1 MAGVRNINS
10 RLELFVDDWL
20 IEEMNGVDLQMH
32 SPIPQEVVLEFNR
45 LWEGSISYDPVVM
58 KEGDRYRLWYRGC
71 GSESTWEDQCTA
83 YAESD
88 DGVHWERP
96 TLGIFEFNGN
106 RENNIVLQGS
116 DAKALC
122 VFKDGNPKTPDSER
136 YKAIGVGA
144 PIDKRATLRGFTSPD
159 GVHWQTLDQDPILV
173 APNDRWP
180 MFDSHNIA
188 FWDTLQSRYVAY
200 MRGWIPLPIH
210 RDSSDLIGVLVERD
224 RQAGTGIR
232 AIRRSVSDDF
242 RQWSNPEFIDLGDS
256 PTEHLYKNAC
266 TQYFRA
272 PHIYLMF
279 PKRFVP
285 DRKFHEDWKDNGL
298 SESVFMSSRDGVHWD
313 RRFMEPFLGLGLDS
327 DNWTDRNLYIGVG
340 VVPTG
345 PAEMSV
351 YYIEHYK
358 RPSIRLRRGT
368 LRTDGFV
375 SVNAPY
381 AGGEFVTK
389 PLVFEGNRLVLNY
402 ATSVTGGLRLEIQ
415 DAEGQSID
423 GYQLSQCV
431 EIYGDE
437 IERVVRWERGSD
449 VGSLA
454 GRAIRLRFVMAAA
467 DLYAI
472 QFRA

>member
-1 MAGVRNINS
+1 MEGLRNINS
-10 RLELFVDDWL
+10 KLELFVDDWL
-20 IEEMNGVDLQMH
+20 IEETNGVSLQMH

-45 LWEGSISYDPVVM
+45 PWEGSISYDPVVM
-58 KEGDRYRLWYRGC
+58 TDGDRYRLWYRGC

-83 YAESD
+83 YAEST

-116 DAKALC
+116 EAKALC
-122 VFKDGNPKTPDSER
+122 VFKDSNPKAPDSER
-136 YKAIGVGA
+136 YKAIGVGP
-144 PIDKRATLRGFTSPD
+144 PIDKRATLRGFTSSD
-159 GVHWQTLDQDPILV
+159 GVHWQTLDQDPILI
-173 APNDRWP
+173 APDDPWP
-180 MFDSHNIA
+180 MFDSHNVA
-188 FWDTLQSRYVAY
+188 FWDTLQNRYVAY
-200 MRGWIPLPIH
+200 ARGWIPLPIH
-210 RDSSDLIGVLVERD
+210 RDS
-224 RQAGTGIR
+224 RQAGTGVR
-232 AIRRSVSDDF
+232 TIRRSVSDDF
-242 RQWSNPEFIDLGDS
+242 RHWSDLEFIDLGKS

-285 DRKFHEDWKDNGL
+285 DRKFDKNWTANGL
-298 SESVFMSSRDGVHWD
+298 SESVFMTSRDGIHWD
-313 RRFMEPFLGLGLDS
+313 RRFMEPFLGLGSDP
-327 DNWTDRNLYIGVG
+327 DNWTDRNQYIGVG

-351 YYIEHYK
+351 YFMEHYR
-358 RPSIRLRRGT
+358 RPSIRLRRGA

-381 AGGEFVTK
+381 VGGEFLTK
-389 PLVFEGNRLVLNY
+389 PLTFEGDKLVVNY
-402 ATSVTGGLRLEIQ
+402 ATSVAGGLRVEIQ
-415 DAEGQSID
+415 DAMGQPID
-423 GYQLSQCV
+423 GYRLSQCV
-431 EIYGDE
+431 EIFGDE
-437 IERVVRWERGSD
+437 IERAVRWENGSD

-454 GRAIRLRFVMAAA
+454 GRAVRLRFVMAAA

-472 QFRA
+472 QFQT

>member
-1 MAGVRNINS
+1 MEGLRNINS

-20 IEEMNGVDLQMH
+20 IEEMNGVSLQMH
-32 SPIPQEVVLEFNR
+32 SPVPQEIALEFNQP
-45 LWEGSISYDPVVM
+45 WEGSISYDPVVM

-83 YAESD
+83 YAESA

-96 TLGIFEFNGN
+96 TLRIFEFNGN

-116 DAKALC
+116 EAKALC
-122 VFKDGNPKTPDSER
+122 VFKDGNPKAPDSER
-136 YKAIGVGA
+136 YKAIGVGS

-159 GVHWQTLDQDPILV
+159 GVHWETLDQDPILI
-173 APNDRWP
+173 APDDPWP
-180 MFDSHNIA
+180 MFDSHNVA
-188 FWDTLQSRYVAY
+188 FWDTQQHRYVAY
-200 MRGWIPLPIH
+200 ARGWIPP
-210 RDSSDLIGVLVERD
+210 
-224 RQAGTGIR
+224 GIR

-242 RQWSNPEFIDLGDS
+242 RHWSDLEFIDLGNS

-285 DRKFHEDWKDNGL
+285 DRKFDKDWPASGL
-298 SESVFMSSRDGVHWD
+298 SESVFMTSRDGLHWD
-313 RRFMEPFLGLGLDS
+313 RRFMEPFVGLGSDPDS
-327 DNWTDRNLYIGVG
+327 WTDRNLYVGVG

-345 PAEMSV
+345 PAEMSI
-351 YYIEHYK
+351 YFMEHYR

-381 AGGEFVTK
+381 AGGEFLTK
-389 PLVFEGNRLVLNY
+389 PLIFKGDRLLLNY
-402 ATSVTGGLRLEIQ
+402 ATSVAGGLRVEIQ
-415 DAEGQSID
+415 DAVGQPID
-423 GYQLSQCV
+423 GYRLSECV
-431 EIYGDE
+431 EIFGDE
-437 IERVVRWERGSD
+437 IERAVRWENGSD

-454 GRAIRLRFVMAAA
+454 GRAVRLRFVMAAA

>member
-1 MAGVRNINS
+1 MERLQNISS

-20 IEEMNGVDLQMH
+20 IEEMNGVSFQMH
-32 SPIPQEVVLEFNR
+32 SPIPQEVVLEFNQP
-45 LWEGSISYDPVVM
+45 WEGSISYDPVVM

-83 YAESD
+83 YAESA

-96 TLGIFEFNGN
+96 TLGIFEFNGS
-106 RENNIVLQGS
+106 RDNNIVLQGTE
-116 DAKALC
+116 AKALC
-122 VFKDGNPKTPDSER
+122 VFRDGNPNTPDSER
-136 YKAIGVGA
+136 YKAIGVGS

-159 GVHWQTLDQDPILV
+159 GVHWQTLDQDPILI
-173 APNDRWP
+173 APDDPWP
-180 MFDSHNIA
+180 MFDSHNVA
-188 FWDTLQSRYVAY
+188 FWDTLQNRYVTYA
-200 MRGWIPLPIH
+200 RGWTPP
-210 RDSSDLIGVLVERD
+210 GV
-224 RQAGTGIR
+224 R

-242 RQWSNPEFIDLGDS
+242 RHWSDLEFIDLGSS

-285 DRKFHEDWKDNGL
+285 DRKFDNDWPASGL
-298 SESVFMSSRDGVHWD
+298 SESVFMTSRDGVHWD
-313 RRFMEPFLGLGLDS
+313 RRFMEPFLGLGSDPDS
-327 DNWTDRNLYIGVG
+327 WTDRNLYIGVG

-351 YYIEHYK
+351 YYMEHYR
-358 RPSIRLRRGT
+358 RPSIRLRRGA
-368 LRTDGFV
+368 LRTDGFG

-381 AGGEFVTK
+381 AGGEFLTK
-389 PLVFEGNRLVLNY
+389 PLIFEGDRLVVNY
-402 ATSVTGGLRLEIQ
+402 VTSVAGGLRVEIQ
-415 DAEGQSID
+415 DAAGQPID
-423 GYQLSQCV
+423 GYRLSECV
-431 EIYGDE
+431 EIFGDE
-437 IERVVRWERGSD
+437 IERVVRWENGSD

-454 GRAIRLRFVMAAA
+454 GRAVRLRFVMAAA

-472 QFRA
+472 QFRT

>member
-1 MAGVRNINS
+1 MAGLRDINS
-10 RLELFVDDWL
+10 RLELFIDDWL
-20 IEEMNGVDLQMH
+20 IEEMNGVSLQMH
-32 SPIPQEVVLEFNR
+32 RPSPREVVLEFNR
-45 LWEGSISYDPVVM
+45 PWEGSISYDPVVM
-58 KEGDRYRLWYRGC
+58 KEGNRYRLWYRGC

-83 YAESD
+83 YAESE

-136 YKAIGVGA
+136 YKAVGVGA

-159 GVHWQTLDQDPILV
+159 GVHWQILDQDPILI
-173 APNDRWP
+173 APDDRWP

-200 MRGWIPLPIH
+200 MRGWIPP
-210 RDSSDLIGVLVERD
+210 
-224 RQAGTGIR
+224 GIR
-232 AIRRSVSDDF
+232 AIRRSVSNDF
-242 RQWSNPEFIDLGDS
+242 RQWSEPEFIDMGDS

-285 DRKFHEDWKDNGL
+285 DRKFHEDWKDSGL
-298 SESVFMSSRDGVHWD
+298 SESVFMTSRDGVHWD
-313 RRFMEPFLGLGLDS
+313 RRFMEPFLGLGPDS

-340 VVPTG
+340 IVPTG

-381 AGGEFVTK
+381 TGGEFVTK
-389 PLVFEGNRLVLNY
+389 PLVFEGNELVINY
-402 ATSVTGGLRLEIQ
+402 ATSVTGGLRVEIQ
-415 DAEGQSID
+415 DAEGQPID
-423 GYQLSQCV
+423 GYQLSQCI
-431 EIYGDE
+431 EIFGDE
-437 IERVVRWERGSD
+437 IERVVRWEKGSD

>member
-1 MAGVRNINS
+1 MEGLRNINS

-32 SPIPQEVVLEFNR
+32 SPIPQEVVLEFNQP
-45 LWEGSISYDPVVM
+45 WEGSISYDPVVM

-83 YAESD
+83 YAEST

-106 RENNIVLQGS
+106 RENNIVLQGTE
-116 DAKALC
+116 AKALC
-122 VFKDGNPKTPDSER
+122 VFRDGNPNTSDSER
-136 YKAIGVGA
+136 YKAIGVGP
-144 PIDKRATLRGFTSPD
+144 PIDKRATLRGFTSSD
-159 GVHWQTLDQDPILV
+159 GVHWQTLDRDPILI
-173 APNDRWP
+173 APDDPWP
-180 MFDSHNIA
+180 MFDSHNVA
-188 FWDTLQSRYVAY
+188 FWDTMQDRYVIYA
-200 MRGWIPLPIH
+200 RGWIPP
-210 RDSSDLIGVLVERD
+210 
-224 RQAGTGIR
+224 GIR
-232 AIRRSVSDDF
+232 SIRRSVSDDF
-242 RQWSNPEFIDLGDS
+242 RHWSDLEFIDLGNS

-285 DRKFHEDWKDNGL
+285 DRKFDKDWPASGL
-298 SESVFMSSRDGVHWD
+298 SESVFMTSRDGVHWD
-313 RRFMEPFLGLGLDS
+313 RRFMELFLGLGSDPDS
-327 DNWTDRNLYIGVG
+327 WTDRNLYIGVG

-345 PAEMSV
+345 SAEMSV
-351 YYIEHYK
+351 YFMEHYR
-358 RPSIRLRRGT
+358 RPSSRLRRGT

-381 AGGEFVTK
+381 AGGEFLTK
-389 PLVFEGNRLVLNY
+389 PLIFEGDKLVVNY
-402 ATSVTGGLRLEIQ
+402 TTSVAGGLRVEIQ
-415 DAEGQSID
+415 DANGQPID
-423 GYQLSQCV
+423 GYRLSECV
-431 EIYGDE
+431 EIFGDE
-437 IERVVRWERGSD
+437 IERVVRWENGSD

-454 GRAIRLRFVMAAA
+454 GRAVRLRFVMAAA

-472 QFRA
+472 QFRV

>member
-1 MAGVRNINS
+1 MEGLRNINS

-32 SPIPQEVVLEFNR
+32 SPIPQEVVLEFNQP
-45 LWEGSISYDPVVM
+45 WEGSISYDPVVM

-83 YAESD
+83 YAESA

-116 DAKALC
+116 EAKALC
-122 VFKDGNPKTPDSER
+122 VFKDGNPKAPDSER
-136 YKAIGVGA
+136 YKAIGVGP

-159 GVHWQTLDQDPILV
+159 GVHWETLNQDPILI
-173 APNDRWP
+173 APDDPWP
-180 MFDSHNIA
+180 MFDSHNVA
-188 FWDTLQSRYVAY
+188 FWDTLQNRYVAY
-200 MRGWIPLPIH
+200 TRGWIPP
-210 RDSSDLIGVLVERD
+210 
-224 RQAGTGIR
+224 GIR
-232 AIRRSVSDDF
+232 AIRRSVSNDF
-242 RQWSNPEFIDLGDS
+242 RHWSDLEFIDLGNS

-285 DRKFHEDWKDNGL
+285 DRKFDNDWPANGL
-298 SESVFMSSRDGVHWD
+298 SESVFMTSRDGVHWD
-313 RRFMEPFLGLGLDS
+313 RRFMEPFLSLGSDP
-327 DNWTDRNLYIGVG
+327 DNWTDRNLYVGVG

-345 PAEMSV
+345 SAEMSI
-351 YYIEHYK
+351 YFMEHYR
-358 RPSIRLRRGT
+358 RPSIRLRRGA

-381 AGGEFVTK
+381 VGGELLTK
-389 PLVFEGNRLVLNY
+389 PLIFEGDKLIVNY
-402 ATSVTGGLRLEIQ
+402 ATSVAGGLRVEIQ
-415 DAEGQSID
+415 DAEGQPID
-423 GYQLSQCV
+423 GYRLSQCV
-431 EIYGDE
+431 EIFGDE
-437 IERVVRWERGSD
+437 IERVVRWENGSD

-454 GRAIRLRFVMAAA
+454 GRAVRLRFVMAAA

-472 QFRA
+472 QFRV

>member
-20 IEEMNGVDLQMH
+20 IEEMNGVSLQMH
-32 SPIPQEVVLEFNR
+32 RPIPQEVVLEFNR
-45 LWEGSISYDPVVM
+45 PWEGSISYDPVVM

-106 RENNIVLQGS
+106 KENNIALQGS

-122 VFKDGNPKTPDSER
+122 VFKDGNPKTPDSEC

-159 GVHWQTLDQDPILV
+159 GVRWQTLDQDPILI
-173 APNDRWP
+173 APDDRWP

-200 MRGWIPLPIH
+200 MRGWIPP
-210 RDSSDLIGVLVERD
+210 
-224 RQAGTGIR
+224 GIR

-242 RQWSNPEFIDLGDS
+242 RQWSEPEFIDLGDS

-298 SESVFMSSRDGVHWD
+298 SESVFMTSRDGVHWD
-313 RRFMEPFLGLGLDS
+313 RRFMEPFLGLGPDS

-345 PAEMSV
+345 PAEMSI

-389 PLVFEGNRLVLNY
+389 PLVFEGDRLVLNY

-415 DAEGQSID
+415 DTEGQPID

-431 EIYGDE
+431 EIFGDE
-437 IERVVRWERGSD
+437 IERVVRWEKGSD

>member
-1 MAGVRNINS
+1 MEGLRNINS

-20 IEEMNGVDLQMH
+20 IEEMNGVSLQMH
-32 SPIPQEVVLEFNR
+32 SPSPQEVVLEFDQP
-45 LWEGSISYDPVVM
+45 WEGSISYDPVVM

-83 YAESD
+83 YAESA

-106 RENNIVLQGS
+106 RENNIVLQGTE
-116 DAKALC
+116 AKALC
-122 VFKDGNPKTPDSER
+122 VFKDSNPKTPDSER
-136 YKAIGVGA
+136 YKAIGVGP

-159 GVHWQTLDQDPILV
+159 GVHWQTLDRDPILI
-173 APNDRWP
+173 APDDPWP
-180 MFDSHNIA
+180 MFDSHNVA
-188 FWDTLQSRYVAY
+188 FWDTLQNRYVIYA
-200 MRGWIPLPIH
+200 RGWTPP
-210 RDSSDLIGVLVERD
+210 
-224 RQAGTGIR
+224 GIR

-242 RQWSNPEFIDLGDS
+242 RHWSDLEFIDLGDS

-285 DRKFHEDWKDNGL
+285 DRKFDKDWPASGL
-298 SESVFMSSRDGVHWD
+298 SESVFMTSRDGVHWD
-313 RRFMEPFLGLGLDS
+313 RRFMEPFLSLGSDP
-327 DNWTDRNLYIGVG
+327 DNWTDRNLYVGVG

-345 PAEMSV
+345 SAEMSV
-351 YYIEHYK
+351 YFMEHYR
-358 RPSIRLRRGT
+358 RPSIRLRRGA

-381 AGGEFVTK
+381 VGGELLTK
-389 PLVFEGNRLVLNY
+389 PLIFEGDKLIVNY
-402 ATSVTGGLRLEIQ
+402 ATSVAGGLRVEIQ
-415 DAEGQSID
+415 DAEGQPID
-423 GYQLSQCV
+423 GYRLAQCV
-431 EIYGDE
+431 EIFGDE
-437 IERVVRWERGSD
+437 IERVVRWENGSD

-454 GRAIRLRFVMAAA
+454 GRAVRLHFVMAAA

-472 QFRA
+472 QFRV

>member
-1 MAGVRNINS
+1 MEGLRNINS

-20 IEEMNGVDLQMH
+20 IEEMNGVSLQMH
-32 SPIPQEVVLEFNR
+32 NPIPQEVVLEFNQP
-45 LWEGSISYDPVVM
+45 WEGSISYDPVVM
-58 KEGDRYRLWYRGC
+58 QEGDCYRLWYRGC

-83 YAESD
+83 YAEST

-116 DAKALC
+116 EAKALC
-122 VFKDGNPKTPDSER
+122 VFKDGNLNASDSER
-136 YKAIGVGA
+136 YKAVGVGP

-159 GVHWQTLDQDPILV
+159 GVHWQTLDQDPILI
-173 APNDRWP
+173 APDDPWP
-180 MFDSHNIA
+180 MFDSHNVA
-188 FWDTLQSRYVAY
+188 FWDTMQNRYVTYA
-200 MRGWIPLPIH
+200 RGWIPP
-210 RDSSDLIGVLVERD
+210 
-224 RQAGTGIR
+224 GIR
-232 AIRRSVSDDF
+232 SIRRSVSDNF
-242 RQWSNPEFIDLGDS
+242 RHWSDLEFIDLGNS

-285 DRKFHEDWKDNGL
+285 DRKFDKDWPASGL
-298 SESVFMSSRDGVHWD
+298 SESVFMTSRDGVHWD
-313 RRFMEPFLGLGLDS
+313 RRFMEPFLSLGSDPDS
-327 DNWTDRNLYIGVG
+327 WTDRNLYVGVG

-345 PAEMSV
+345 SAEMSV
-351 YYIEHYK
+351 YFMEHYR
-358 RPSIRLRRGT
+358 RPSIRLRRGV

-381 AGGEFVTK
+381 AGGEFLTK
-389 PLVFEGNRLVLNY
+389 PLIFEGDKLVVNY
-402 ATSVTGGLRLEIQ
+402 ATSVAGGLRVEIQ
-415 DAEGQSID
+415 DTEGQPID
-423 GYQLSQCV
+423 GYRLAECV
-431 EIYGDE
+431 EIFGDE
-437 IERVVRWERGSD
+437 IERVVRWENGSD

-454 GRAIRLRFVMAAA
+454 GRAVRLRFVMAAA

>member
-1 MAGVRNINS
+1 MEGLRNINS

-20 IEEMNGVDLQMH
+20 IEEMNGVSLQMH
-32 SPIPQEVVLEFNR
+32 SPSPQEIVLEFNQP
-45 LWEGSISYDPVVM
+45 WEGSISYDPVVM

-71 GSESTWEDQCTA
+71 GSESTWENQCTA
-83 YAESD
+83 YAEST

-106 RENNIVLQGS
+106 RENNIVLQGRE
-116 DAKALC
+116 AKALC

-136 YKAIGVGA
+136 YKAIGVGP
-144 PIDKRATLRGFTSPD
+144 PIDKRATLRGFISPD
-159 GVHWQTLDQDPILV
+159 GVHWQTLDQDPILI
-173 APNDRWP
+173 APDDPWP
-180 MFDSHNIA
+180 MFDSHNVA
-188 FWDTLQSRYVAY
+188 FWDTLQNRYVTYA
-200 MRGWIPLPIH
+200 RGWIPP
-210 RDSSDLIGVLVERD
+210 
-224 RQAGTGIR
+224 GIR
-232 AIRRSVSDDF
+232 TIRRSVSDDF
-242 RQWSNPEFIDLGDS
+242 RHWSDLEFIDLGNS

-285 DRKFHEDWKDNGL
+285 DRKLDPDWPASGL
-298 SESVFMSSRDGVHWD
+298 SEGVFMTSRDGVHWD
-313 RRFMEPFLGLGLDS
+313 RRFMEPFVGLGSDP

-345 PAEMSV
+345 SAEISV
-351 YYIEHYK
+351 YYMEHYR
-358 RPSIRLRRGT
+358 RPSIRLRRGA

-375 SVNAPY
+375 SVSAPY
-381 AGGEFVTK
+381 VGGELLTK
-389 PLVFEGNRLVLNY
+389 PLIFEGEQLVVNY
-402 ATSVTGGLRLEIQ
+402 ATSVAGGLRVEIQ
-415 DAEGQSID
+415 DAEGKPIE
-423 GYQLSQCV
+423 GYRLSECV
-431 EIYGDE
+431 EIFGNE
-437 IERVVRWERGSD
+437 IERVVRWEQGTN

-454 GRAIRLRFVMAAA
+454 GKPIRLRFVMAAA

>member
-1 MAGVRNINS
+1 MEGLRNINS

-20 IEEMNGVDLQMH
+20 IEEMNGVSLQMH
-32 SPIPQEVVLEFNR
+32 SPIPQEVVLEFNQP
-45 LWEGSISYDPVVM
+45 WEGSISYDPVVM
-58 KEGDRYRLWYRGC
+58 KEDDRYRLWYRGC

-83 YAESD
+83 YAESA

-116 DAKALC
+116 EAKALC
-122 VFKDGNPKTPDSER
+122 VFKDGNPKAPDSER
-136 YKAIGVGA
+136 YKAIGVGP

-159 GVHWQTLDQDPILV
+159 GVHWQTLDQDPILI
-173 APNDRWP
+173 APADPWP
-180 MFDSHNIA
+180 MFDSHNVA
-188 FWDTLQSRYVAY
+188 FWDTLQNRYVIYA
-200 MRGWIPLPIH
+200 RGWIPP
-210 RDSSDLIGVLVERD
+210 GV
-224 RQAGTGIR
+224 R

-242 RQWSNPEFIDLGDS
+242 RHWSDLEFIDLGNS
-256 PTEHLYKNAC
+256 AIEHLYKNAC

-285 DRKFHEDWKDNGL
+285 DRKFDKDWPASGL
-298 SESVFMSSRDGVHWD
+298 SESVFMTSRDGVHWD
-313 RRFMEPFLGLGLDS
+313 RRFMEPFLGLGSDPDS
-327 DNWTDRNLYIGVG
+327 WTDRNLYIGVG

-345 PAEMSV
+345 PAEMSL
-351 YYIEHYK
+351 YFMEHYR
-358 RPSIRLRRGT
+358 RPSIRLRRGA

-381 AGGEFVTK
+381 VGGELLTK
-389 PLVFEGNRLVLNY
+389 PLIFEGDRLVVNY
-402 ATSVTGGLRLEIQ
+402 ATSVAGDLRVEIQ
-415 DAEGQSID
+415 DTDGKPID
-423 GYQLSQCV
+423 GYRLSECV
-431 EIYGDE
+431 EIFGDE
-437 IERVVRWERGSD
+437 IERVVRWKNGAD

-454 GRAIRLRFVMAAA
+454 GRAVRLRFVMAAA

-472 QFRA
+472 QFRV

>member
-1 MAGVRNINS
+1 MEGLRNIKS

-20 IEEMNGVDLQMH
+20 IEEMKGVSLQMH
-32 SPIPQEVVLEFNR
+32 SPIPREVVLEFNQP
-45 LWEGSISYDPVVM
+45 WEGSISYDPVVM

-83 YAESD
+83 YAEST

-116 DAKALC
+116 EAKALC
-122 VFKDGNPKTPDSER
+122 VFKDSNPNASDSER
-136 YKAIGVGA
+136 YKAIGVGP

-159 GVHWQTLDQDPILV
+159 GIHWQTLDQDPILI
-173 APNDRWP
+173 APDDPWP
-180 MFDSHNIA
+180 MFDSHNVA
-188 FWDTLQSRYVAY
+188 FWDTLQNRYVTYA
-200 MRGWIPLPIH
+200 RGWISLPIH
-210 RDSSDLIGVLVERD
+210 RDS

-232 AIRRSVSDDF
+232 SIRRSVSDDF
-242 RQWSNPEFIDLGDS
+242 RHWSDLEFIDLGNS

-285 DRKFHEDWKDNGL
+285 DRKFDKDWPASGL
-298 SESVFMSSRDGVHWD
+298 SESVFMTSRDGVHWD
-313 RRFMEPFLGLGLDS
+313 RRFMEPFLSLGSDPDS
-327 DNWTDRNLYIGVG
+327 WTDRNLYVGVG

-345 PAEMSV
+345 SAEMSV
-351 YYIEHYK
+351 YFMEHYR
-358 RPSIRLRRGT
+358 RPSIRLRRGA

-381 AGGEFVTK
+381 VGGEFLTK
-389 PLVFEGNRLVLNY
+389 PLTFEGDKLVLNY
-402 ATSVTGGLRLEIQ
+402 TTSVAGGLRVEIQ
-415 DAEGQSID
+415 DVEGQPID
-423 GYQLSQCV
+423 GYRLSECV
-431 EIYGDE
+431 EIFGDE
-437 IERVVRWERGSD
+437 IERVVSWENGAD

-454 GRAIRLRFVMAAA
+454 GRAVRLRFVMAAA

-472 QFRA
+472 QFRV

>member
-1 MAGVRNINS
+1 MEGLRNINS

-20 IEEMNGVDLQMH
+20 IEEMNGVSLQMH

-45 LWEGSISYDPVVM
+45 PWEGSISYDPVVM
-58 KEGDRYRLWYRGC
+58 KEKDRYRLWYRGC

-83 YAESD
+83 YAEST

-116 DAKALC
+116 EAKALC
-122 VFKDGNPKTPDSER
+122 AFKDGNPKAPESER
-136 YKAIGVGA
+136 YKAIGVGS
-144 PIDKRATLRGFTSPD
+144 PIDKRATLRGFTSSD
-159 GVHWQTLDQDPILV
+159 GIHWQTLDRDPILI
-173 APNDRWP
+173 APDDPWP
-180 MFDSHNIA
+180 MFDSHNVA
-188 FWDTLQSRYVAY
+188 FWDTLQNRYVAY
-200 MRGWIPLPIH
+200 ARGWIPP
-210 RDSSDLIGVLVERD
+210 
-224 RQAGTGIR
+224 GIR
-232 AIRRSVSDDF
+232 TIRRSVSDDF
-242 RQWSNPEFIDLGDS
+242 RHWSDLEFIDLGKS

-285 DRKFHEDWKDNGL
+285 DRKFDKDWTASGL
-298 SESVFMSSRDGVHWD
+298 SESVFMTSRDGVHWD
-313 RRFMEPFLGLGLDS
+313 RRFMESFLGLGSDP
-327 DNWTDRNLYIGVG
+327 DNWTDRNQYIGVG

-345 PAEMSV
+345 AAEMSV
-351 YYIEHYK
+351 YFMEHYR
-358 RPSIRLRRGT
+358 RPSIRLRRGV

-381 AGGEFVTK
+381 AGGEFLTK
-389 PLVFEGNRLVLNY
+389 PLIFEGDRLVVNY
-402 ATSVTGGLRLEIQ
+402 ATSVAGGLRVEIQ
-415 DAEGQSID
+415 DAAGQPID
-423 GYQLSQCV
+423 GYRLSECV
-431 EIYGDE
+431 EIFGDE
-437 IERVVRWERGSD
+437 IERAVRWENGSD

-454 GRAIRLRFVMAAA
+454 GRAVRLRFVMAAA

-472 QFRA
+472 QFRT

>member
-1 MAGVRNINS
+1 MEGLRNINS

-20 IEEMNGVDLQMH
+20 IEEMNGVSLQMH
-32 SPIPQEVVLEFNR
+32 RPIPQEVVLEFNQP
-45 LWEGSISYDPVVM
+45 WEGSISYDPVVM

-83 YAESD
+83 YAESA

-122 VFKDGNPKTPDSER
+122 VFKDGNPSTPDSER
-136 YKAIGVGA
+136 YKAIGVGS
-144 PIDKRATLRGFTSPD
+144 PIGKRATLRGFTSPD
-159 GVHWQTLDQDPILV
+159 GVHWQTLNRDPILI
-173 APNDRWP
+173 APDDPWP
-180 MFDSHNIA
+180 MFDSHNVA
-188 FWDTLQSRYVAY
+188 FWDTLQNRYVAY
-200 MRGWIPLPIH
+200 ARGWIPP
-210 RDSSDLIGVLVERD
+210 
-224 RQAGTGIR
+224 GIR
-232 AIRRSVSDDF
+232 AIRQSVSDDF
-242 RQWSNPEFIDLGDS
+242 RHWSDFKFIDLGNS

-279 PKRFVP
+279 PKRFAP
-285 DRKFHEDWKDNGL
+285 DRKFDPDWTASGL
-298 SESVFMSSRDGVHWD
+298 SESVFMTSRDGVHWD
-313 RRFMEPFLGLGLDS
+313 RRFMEPFLSPGTDP
-327 DNWTDRNLYIGVG
+327 DNWTDRNLYTGVG

-351 YYIEHYK
+351 YFMEHYR
-358 RPSIRLRRGT
+358 RPSIRLRRGA

-381 AGGEFVTK
+381 AAGEFVTK
-389 PLVFEGNRLVLNY
+389 PLIFEGKKLVVNY
-402 ATSVTGGLRLEIQ
+402 ATSVAGGLRVEIQ
-415 DAEGQSID
+415 DAEGKPID
-423 GYQLSQCV
+423 GYRLSQCV
-431 EIYGDE
+431 EIFGDE
-437 IERVVRWERGSD
+437 IERGVRWENGGN

-454 GRAIRLRFVMAAA
+454 GKPIRLRFVMAAA
-467 DLYAI
+467 DLYAM

>member
-1 MAGVRNINS
+1 MEGLRNINS

-20 IEEMNGVDLQMH
+20 IEEMKGVSLQMH
-32 SPIPQEVVLEFNR
+32 NPIPQEVVLEFNQP
-45 LWEGSISYDPVVM
+45 WEGSISYDPVVM

-83 YAESD
+83 YAEST

-96 TLGIFEFNGN
+96 TLGIFEFDGN

-116 DAKALC
+116 EAKALC
-122 VFKDGNPKTPDSER
+122 VFKDGNPNASDSER
-136 YKAIGVGA
+136 YKAIGVGP

-159 GVHWQTLDQDPILV
+159 GVHWQTLDQDPILI
-173 APNDRWP
+173 APDDPWP
-180 MFDSHNIA
+180 MFDSHNVA
-188 FWDTLQSRYVAY
+188 FWDTIQSRYVTYA
-200 MRGWIPLPIH
+200 RGWIPP
-210 RDSSDLIGVLVERD
+210 
-224 RQAGTGIR
+224 GIR
-232 AIRRSVSDDF
+232 SIRRSVSDDF
-242 RQWSNPEFIDLGDS
+242 RHWSDLEFIDLGNS

-285 DRKFHEDWKDNGL
+285 DRKFDKDWPASGL
-298 SESVFMSSRDGVHWD
+298 SESVFMTSRDGVHWD
-313 RRFMEPFLGLGLDS
+313 RRFMEPFLSLGSDPDS
-327 DNWTDRNLYIGVG
+327 WTDRNQYIGVG

-345 PAEMSV
+345 SAEMSV
-351 YYIEHYK
+351 YFMEHYR
-358 RPSIRLRRGT
+358 RPSIRLRRGA
-368 LRTDGFV
+368 LRTDGFI

-381 AGGEFVTK
+381 IGGEFLTK
-389 PLVFEGNRLVLNY
+389 PLTFEGDKLVLNY
-402 ATSVTGGLRLEIQ
+402 TTSIAGGLRVEIQ
-415 DAEGQSID
+415 NAEGQPID
-423 GYQLSQCV
+423 GYRLSECV
-431 EIYGDE
+431 EIFGDE
-437 IERVVRWERGSD
+437 IERVVSWKNGAD

-454 GRAIRLRFVMAAA
+454 GRAVRLRFVMAAA

>member
-1 MAGVRNINS
+1 MEEVWNINS

-20 IEEMNGVDLQMH
+20 IEEMNGVSLQMH
-32 SPIPQEVVLEFNR
+32 SPIPQEVVLEFNQP
-45 LWEGSISYDPVVM
+45 WEGSISYDPVVM

-83 YAESD
+83 YAESA

-106 RENNIVLQGS
+106 RENNIVLQGTE
-116 DAKALC
+116 AKALC
-122 VFKDGNPKTPDSER
+122 VFKDSNPKTPDSER
-136 YKAIGVGA
+136 YKAIGVGP

-159 GVHWQTLDQDPILV
+159 GVHWQTLDRDPILI
-173 APNDRWP
+173 APDDPWP
-180 MFDSHNIA
+180 MFDSHNVA
-188 FWDTLQSRYVAY
+188 FWDALQNRYVAY
-200 MRGWIPLPIH
+200 TRGWIPP
-210 RDSSDLIGVLVERD
+210 
-224 RQAGTGIR
+224 GIR

-242 RQWSNPEFIDLGDS
+242 RHWSELEFIDLGDS

-285 DRKFHEDWKDNGL
+285 DRKFDKDWPASGL
-298 SESVFMSSRDGVHWD
+298 SESVFMTSRDGVHWD
-313 RRFMEPFLGLGLDS
+313 RRFMEPFIGLGSDPDS
-327 DNWTDRNLYIGVG
+327 WTDRNLYVGVG

-345 PAEMSV
+345 SAEMSV
-351 YYIEHYK
+351 YFMEHYR
-358 RPSIRLRRGT
+358 RPSIRLRRGA

-381 AGGEFVTK
+381 AGGEFLTK
-389 PLVFEGNRLVLNY
+389 PLIFEGDKLVVNY
-402 ATSVTGGLRLEIQ
+402 TTSVAGGLRAEIQ
-415 DAEGQSID
+415 DAEGQPID
-423 GYQLSQCV
+423 GYRLSQCV
-431 EIYGDE
+431 EIFGDE
-437 IERVVRWERGSD
+437 IERVVRWENGSD

-454 GRAIRLRFVMAAA
+454 GRAVRLRFVMAAA

-472 QFRA
+472 QFRV

>member
-1 MAGVRNINS
+1 MEGLRDINS
-10 RLELFVDDWL
+10 RLELFIDDWL
-20 IEEMNGVDLQMH
+20 IEEMNGVSLQMH
-32 SPIPQEVVLEFNR
+32 RPSPQEVVLEFNQP
-45 LWEGSISYDPVVM
+45 WEGSISYDPVVM

-83 YAESD
+83 YAESA

-122 VFKDGNPKTPDSER
+122 VFKDSNPNTPDSER
-136 YKAIGVGA
+136 YKAIGVGS
-144 PIDKRATLRGFTSPD
+144 PIGKRATLRGFTSPD
-159 GVHWQTLDQDPILV
+159 GVYWQALNRDSILIAPDDP
-173 APNDRWP
+173 WP
-180 MFDSHNIA
+180 MFDSHNVA
-188 FWDTLQSRYVAY
+188 FWDTLQSQYVAY
-200 MRGWIPLPIH
+200 MRGWTPFPIH
-210 RDSSDLIGVLVERD
+210 RDSSDPIGVLVERD

-232 AIRRSVSDDF
+232 AIRRSVSADF
-242 RQWSNPEFIDLGDS
+242 RHWSEPEFINLGDS

-285 DRKFHEDWKDNGL
+285 DRKFDPGWAASGL
-298 SESVFMSSRDGVHWD
+298 SESVFMTSRDGVHWD
-313 RRFMEPFLGLGLDS
+313 RRFMEPFLSPGTDPG
-327 DNWTDRNLYIGVG
+327 NWTDRNLYTGVG

-351 YYIEHYK
+351 YFMEHYR

-368 LRTDGFV
+368 LRIDGFV

-389 PLVFEGNRLVLNY
+389 PLIFEGKELVVNY
-402 ATSVTGGLRLEIQ
+402 ATSVVGGLRVEIQ
-415 DAEGQSID
+415 DAEGKPID
-423 GYQLSQCV
+423 GYRLSQCV
-431 EIYGDE
+431 EIFGDE
-437 IERVVRWERGSD
+437 IERVVRWENGGN

-454 GRAIRLRFVMAAA
+454 GKPIRLRFVMAAA
-467 DLYAI
+467 DLYAM
-472 QFRA
+472 QFRT

>member
-1 MAGVRNINS
+1 MEGLRNINS
-10 RLELFVDDWL
+10 RLELFVDGWL
-20 IEEMNGVDLQMH
+20 IEEMNGVSLQMH
-32 SPIPQEVVLEFNR
+32 SPVPQEIALEFNQP
-45 LWEGSISYDPVVM
+45 WEGSISYDPVVM

-71 GSESTWEDQCTA
+71 GSESTWENQCTA
-83 YAESD
+83 YAESA

-116 DAKALC
+116 EAKALC
-122 VFKDGNPKTPDSER
+122 VFKDGNPKAPDSER
-136 YKAIGVGA
+136 YKAIGVGS

-159 GVHWQTLDQDPILV
+159 GVHWETLDQDPILI
-173 APNDRWP
+173 APDDPWP
-180 MFDSHNIA
+180 MFDSHNVA
-188 FWDTLQSRYVAY
+188 FWDTQQHRYVAY
-200 MRGWIPLPIH
+200 ARGWIPP
-210 RDSSDLIGVLVERD
+210 
-224 RQAGTGIR
+224 GIR

-242 RQWSNPEFIDLGDS
+242 RHWSDLEFIDLGNS

-285 DRKFHEDWKDNGL
+285 DRKFDKDWPANGL
-298 SESVFMSSRDGVHWD
+298 SESVFMTSRDGLHWD
-313 RRFMEPFLGLGLDS
+313 RRFMEPFVGLGSDPDS
-327 DNWTDRNLYIGVG
+327 WTDRNLYVGVG

-345 PAEMSV
+345 PAEMSI
-351 YYIEHYK
+351 YFMEHYR
-358 RPSIRLRRGT
+358 RPSIRLRRGA

-381 AGGEFVTK
+381 AGGEFLTK
-389 PLVFEGNRLVLNY
+389 PLIFKGDRLVLNY
-402 ATSVTGGLRLEIQ
+402 ATSVAGGLRVEIQ
-415 DAEGQSID
+415 DAAGQPID
-423 GYQLSQCV
+423 GYRLSECV
-431 EIYGDE
+431 EIFGDE
-437 IERVVRWERGSD
+437 IERVVRWENGSD

-454 GRAIRLRFVMAAA
+454 GRAVRLRFVMAAA

-472 QFRA
+472 QFRV

>member
-1 MAGVRNINS
+1 MGELRNINS

-20 IEEMNGVDLQMH
+20 IEEMNGVSLQMH
-32 SPIPQEVVLEFNR
+32 NPIPQEVVLEFNQP
-45 LWEGSISYDPVVM
+45 WEGSISYDPVVM

-83 YAESD
+83 YAEST

-96 TLGIFEFNGN
+96 TLGIFEFNGS
-106 RENNIVLQGS
+106 RDNNIVLQGTE
-116 DAKALC
+116 AKALC
-122 VFKDGNPKTPDSER
+122 VFKDGNPNTLDSER
-136 YKAIGVGA
+136 YKAIGVGP

-159 GVHWQTLDQDPILV
+159 GVHWQALDRDPILI
-173 APNDRWP
+173 APDDPWP
-180 MFDSHNIA
+180 MFDSHNVA
-188 FWDTLQSRYVAY
+188 FWDTLQNRYVAY
-200 MRGWIPLPIH
+200 ARGWIPLPIH
-210 RDSSDLIGVLVERD
+210 RDS

-242 RQWSNPEFIDLGDS
+242 RHWSDLEFIDLGSS
-256 PTEHLYKNAC
+256 PIEHLYKNAC

-285 DRKFHEDWKDNGL
+285 DRKFDKDWPASGL
-298 SESVFMSSRDGVHWD
+298 SESVFMTSRDGVHWD
-313 RRFMEPFLGLGLDS
+313 RRFMEPFLGLGSDPDS
-327 DNWTDRNLYIGVG
+327 WTDRNLYVGVG

-345 PAEMSV
+345 SAEMSV
-351 YYIEHYK
+351 YFMEHYR
-358 RPSIRLRRGT
+358 RPSIRLRRGA

-381 AGGEFVTK
+381 VGGEFLTK
-389 PLVFEGNRLVLNY
+389 PLTFEGDKLVVNY
-402 ATSVTGGLRLEIQ
+402 ATSVAGGLRVEIQ
-415 DAEGQSID
+415 DAAGQPID
-423 GYQLSQCV
+423 GYRLSECV
-431 EIYGDE
+431 EIFGDE
-437 IERVVRWERGSD
+437 IERVVRWENGSD

-454 GRAIRLRFVMAAA
+454 GRAVRLRFVMAAA

-472 QFRA
+472 QFRT

>member
-1 MAGVRNINS
+1 MEGLRNINS

-32 SPIPQEVVLEFNR
+32 SPIPQEVVLEFNQP
-45 LWEGSISYDPVVM
+45 WEGSISYDPVVM

-83 YAESD
+83 YAESA

-116 DAKALC
+116 EAKALC
-122 VFKDGNPKTPDSER
+122 VFKDGNPKAPDSER
-136 YKAIGVGA
+136 YKAIGVGP

-159 GVHWQTLDQDPILV
+159 GVHWETLNQDPILI
-173 APNDRWP
+173 APDDPWP
-180 MFDSHNIA
+180 MFDSHNVA
-188 FWDTLQSRYVAY
+188 FWDTLQNRYVAY
-200 MRGWIPLPIH
+200 TRGWIPP
-210 RDSSDLIGVLVERD
+210 
-224 RQAGTGIR
+224 GIR
-232 AIRRSVSDDF
+232 AIRRSVSNDF
-242 RQWSNPEFIDLGDS
+242 RHWSDLEFIDLGNS

-285 DRKFHEDWKDNGL
+285 DRKFDNDWPANGL
-298 SESVFMSSRDGVHWD
+298 SESVFMTSRDGVHWD
-313 RRFMEPFLGLGLDS
+313 RRFMEPLLSLGSDP
-327 DNWTDRNLYIGVG
+327 DNWTDRNLYVGVG

-345 PAEMSV
+345 SAEMSI
-351 YYIEHYK
+351 YFMEHYR
-358 RPSIRLRRGT
+358 RPSIRLRRGA

-381 AGGEFVTK
+381 VGGELLTK
-389 PLVFEGNRLVLNY
+389 PLIFEGDKLIVNY
-402 ATSVTGGLRLEIQ
+402 ATSVAGGLRVEIQ
-415 DAEGQSID
+415 DAEGQPID
-423 GYQLSQCV
+423 GYRLSQCV
-431 EIYGDE
+431 EIFGDE
-437 IERVVRWERGSD
+437 IERVVRWENGSD

-454 GRAIRLRFVMAAA
+454 GRAVRLRFVMAAA

-472 QFRA
+472 QFRV

>member
-1 MAGVRNINS
+1 MEGLRNINS

-20 IEEMNGVDLQMH
+20 IEETNGVNLQMH
-32 SPIPQEVVLEFNR
+32 RPIPREVVLAFNR
-45 LWEGSISYDPVVM
+45 PWEGSISYDPVVM

-71 GSESTWEDQCTA
+71 GSESTWENQCTA
-83 YAESD
+83 YAESV

-106 RENNIVLQGS
+106 RENNIVLQGRE
-116 DAKALC
+116 AKALC
-122 VFKDGNPKTPDSER
+122 VFKDGNPNTPESER
-136 YKAIGVGA
+136 YKAIGVGS

-159 GVHWQTLDQDPILV
+159 GLHWQTLDRDPILV
-173 APNDRWP
+173 APDDPWP
-180 MFDSHNIA
+180 MFDSHNVA
-188 FWDTLQSRYVAY
+188 FWDTLQNQYVVYA
-200 MRGWIPLPIH
+200 RGWVPP
-210 RDSSDLIGVLVERD
+210 
-224 RQAGTGIR
+224 GIR

-242 RQWSNPEFIDLGDS
+242 RHWSELEFIDLGDS

-285 DRKFHEDWKDNGL
+285 DRKFDPDWAANGL
-298 SESVFMSSRDGVHWD
+298 SESVFMTSRDGVHWD
-313 RRFMEPFLGLGLDS
+313 RRFMEPFLSLGTDS
-327 DNWTDRNLYIGVG
+327 DSWTDRNLYTGVG

-345 PAEMSV
+345 QAEMSV
-351 YYIEHYK
+351 YFMEHYR

-381 AGGEFVTK
+381 AGGEFLTK
-389 PLVFEGNRLVLNY
+389 PLVFEGSELVVNY
-402 ATSVTGGLRLEIQ
+402 ATSVAGGLRLEIQ
-415 DAEGQSID
+415 DAEGKPID
-423 GYQLSQCV
+423 GYRLSQCT
-431 EIYGDE
+431 EIFGDE
-437 IERVVRWERGSD
+437 IERVVRWENRGN
-449 VGSLA
+449 VGPLA
-454 GRAIRLRFVMAAA
+454 GKPIRLRFVMAAA
-467 DLYAI
+467 DLYAM